1 LEEPN
6 FYVGNVLIKFK
17 CIKTTSKLILHSH
30 ENLEINNDS
39 LELNSFNDPNFN
51 TIKKFDWSFDH
62 KTQFFS
68 AEFKRNIFL
77 EGQNYS
83 LNIGFNGLLKDDN
96 AGFYK
101 SSYRDN
107 DGRRRL

>member
-1 LEEPN
+1 M
-6 FYVGNVLIKFK
+6 V
-17 CIKTTSKLILHSH
+17 LHSH
-30 ENLEINNDS
+30 ENLELNNNS
-39 LELNSFNDPNFN
+39 LELNSLSDTNFN
-51 TIKKFDWSFDH
+51 TIKKFYWTFDH
-62 KTQFFS
+62 KTQFFI

-83 LNIGFNGLLKDDN
+83 LNIGFKGLLKDDN

-107 DGRRRL
+107 EGRKRLLLPFKFYKFF